1 MAEISKK
8 FKDLNE
14 EEMAVLVDLFK
25 VFGDYTRIRVLAVLL
40 DTPSVC
46 VSDMAQVLGMTAS
59 AISHQLRI
67 LKQSKL
73 VKSQR
78 EGKQIYYSL
87 ADEHVVLILEKAIEH
102 VLE

>member
-8 FKDLNE
+8 FNDLTE
-14 EEMAVLVDLFK
+14 DEMSILVELFK
-25 VFGDYTRIRVLAVLL
+25 VFGDYTRIKVLSFLL

-46 VSDMAQVLGMTAS
+46 VSDLAQALGMTSS
-59 AISHQLRI
+59 AISHQLKI
-67 LKQSKL
+67 LKQSRL
-73 VKSQR
+73 VKSKR